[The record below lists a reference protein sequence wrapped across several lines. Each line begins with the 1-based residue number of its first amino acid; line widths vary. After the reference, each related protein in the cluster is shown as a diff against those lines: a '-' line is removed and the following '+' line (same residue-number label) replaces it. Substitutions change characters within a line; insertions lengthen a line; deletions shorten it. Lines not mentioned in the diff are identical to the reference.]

1 MNDERLQRLKI
12 DPADR
17 HRSSGTLWLIY
28 GVVAI
33 ATLIAVFLAWPR
45 KSDTVR
51 VLGAAQPQAPAPPAA
66 ANPGGP
72 SPSAPSAPSA
82 PADDVAL
89 TVSGYIINRER
100 IELSPRFVGTVKS
113 INVRKGDRIKKDQV
127 LAILDDT
134 DQRALLA
141 QAEGRVARA
150 QAEMELA
157 ELRLQRVQKLLV
169 DKVVPPETGD
179 DVRLSAEAARAALRE
194 AEGARDYAKAQVEWT
209 VIRSPVDGVILE
221 KLVDEN
227 ELVTPQSFGGNRGPS
242 TALLAIADPNDLQ
255 VEIDLNESD
264 VAKVSLN
271 QRCRIA
277 PEAYPDKKYGGHVA
291 EIAPEAS
298 REKGTLQIKVQIEN
312 PDRFLTPEASARV
325 DFLRH

>member
-1 MNDERLQRLKI
+1 MNDDRLQRLKI

-17 HRSSGTLWLIY
+17 RRSGGTMWLIFAT
-28 GVVAI
+28 VAV
-33 ATLIAVFLAWPR
+33 ATLAAVFLAWPR
-45 KSDTVR
+45 KSDSVR
-51 VLGAAQPQAPAPPAA
+51 VLGKSPARTPAA
-66 ANPGGP
+66 AATPDTPPETGP
-72 SPSAPSAPSA
+72 ATP
-82 PADDVAL
+82 DDGVVL

-113 INVRKGDRIKKDQV
+113 INVRKGDRIQKGQI
-127 LAILDDT
+127 LAVLDDT

-141 QAEGRVARA
+141 QSEGRLARA
-150 QAEMELA
+150 KAECELA
-157 ELRLQRVQKLLV
+157 EARLQRVQKLLA

-179 DVRLSAEAARAALRE
+179 DARLAAEAARAAIRE
-194 AEGARDYAKAQVEWT
+194 AQGARDYAQAQVDWT
-209 VIRSPVDGVILE
+209 IIRSPVDGVILE
-221 KLVDEN
+221 KLVDDN
-227 ELVTPQSFGGNRGPS
+227 EIVTPQSFGGTRGPS
-242 TALLAIADPNDLQ
+242 TALLAIADPNDMQ

-271 QRCRIA
+271 QPCRIA
-277 PEAYPDKKYGGHVA
+277 PEAYPDKKYRGHVA

-325 DFLRH
+325 DFLKP

>member
-1 MNDERLQRLKI
+1 MNDDRIQRLKI
-12 DPADR
+12 DPGER
-17 HRSSGTLWLIY
+17 RRSAGVLWLIY
-28 GVVAI
+28 GTVAI
-33 ATLIAVFLAWPR
+33 ATLTAVFLAWPR
-45 KSDTVR
+45 KSDSVR
-51 VLGAAQPQAPAPPAA
+51 VLGKTQPQPTAPQNAAPH

-72 SPSAPSAPSA
+72 PQ
-82 PADDVAL
+82 PAMATQPDDVVL

-113 INVRKGDRIKKDQV
+113 INVRKGDRIKKGQV
-127 LAILDDT
+127 LAVLDDT

-141 QAEGRVARA
+141 QANGRLARA
-150 QAEMELA
+150 KAELELA
-157 ELRLQRVQKLLV
+157 ERRLQRVQTLLA

-179 DVRLSAEAARAALRE
+179 DAQLAAEASRAAHHE
-194 AEGARDYAKAQVEWT
+194 AQGALDYAKAQVDWT

-325 DFLRH
+325 DFLQP